1 MSARLDS
8 VAKVSGVTAS
18 SKEFEDIKKEYCGQT
33 KDGFPD
39 LSSIKLN
46 FSVLSPLC
54 KKNIEESFDHYIE
67 STQYKELVDQN
78 DGLSLINMS
87 RSTAHMSALFCSG
100 MKRIELQNS
109 NLNFWPFIT
118 LEKAQKEMK
127 EVETQAMKYFD
138 ELIKDYE
145 NNKSLNQ

>member
-1 MSARLDS
+1 
-8 VAKVSGVTAS
+8 
-18 SKEFEDIKKEYCGQT
+18 
-33 KDGFPD
+33 
-39 LSSIKLN
+39 
-46 FSVLSPLC
+46 
-54 KKNIEESFDHYIE
+54 
-67 STQYKELVDQN
+67 
-78 DGLSLINMS
+78 
-87 RSTAHMSALFCSG
+87 MSALFCSG

>member
-54 KKNIEESFDHYIE
+54 KKILRN
-67 STQYKELVDQN
+67 L
-78 DGLSLINMS
+78 LITIS
-87 RSTAHMSALFCSG
+87 KALNT
-100 MKRIELQNS
+100 KN
-109 NLNFWPFIT
+109 
-118 LEKAQKEMK
+118 
-127 EVETQAMKYFD
+127 
-138 ELIKDYE
+138 
-145 NNKSLNQ
+145 